1 MNDLN
6 KIDSSRFFAFWKNF
20 SVALLVMIITLFL
33 SMVLPFYFSP
43 IVSLLGAAFLYTQLY
58 NNKLS
63 KSVACMLC
71 TYSIFLCLISFSFI
85 SILLNVLYIW
95 GVHKSAEGI
104 LLFCRTLYSE
114 PYPESDLLPDH
125 SYSQVT

>member
-43 IVSLLGAAFLYTQLY
+43 IVSLL
-58 NNKLS
+58 S
-63 KSVACMLC
+63 
-71 TYSIFLCLISFSFI
+71 LIHI
-85 SILLNVLYIW
+85 
-95 GVHKSAEGI
+95 
-104 LLFCRTLYSE
+104 
-114 PYPESDLLPDH
+114 
-125 SYSQVT
+125 